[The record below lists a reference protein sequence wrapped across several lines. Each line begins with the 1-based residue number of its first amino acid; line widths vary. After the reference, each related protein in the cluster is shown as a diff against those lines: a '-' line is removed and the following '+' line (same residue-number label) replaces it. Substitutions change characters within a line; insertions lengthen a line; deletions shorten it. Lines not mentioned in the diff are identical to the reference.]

1 MDLVT
6 AGVAAPPDGVMVS
19 AGTKR
24 GKYLLR
30 SKGGKG
36 FVHNPVQL

>member
-1 MDLVT
+1 MDLE
-6 AGVAAPPDGVMVS
+6 AGAVVAPPDGVMVS

>member
-1 MDLVT
+1 MDLV
-6 AGVAAPPDGVMVS
+6 AAAAVAAPPDGVMVS

-30 SKGGKG
+30 SKGGKS
-36 FVHNPVQL
+36 FVHNPI